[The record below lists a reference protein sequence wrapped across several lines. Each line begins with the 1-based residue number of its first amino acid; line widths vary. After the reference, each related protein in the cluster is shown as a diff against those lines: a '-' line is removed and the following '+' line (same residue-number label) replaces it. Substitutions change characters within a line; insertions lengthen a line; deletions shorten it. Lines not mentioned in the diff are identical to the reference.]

1 MVVVWLSWFSGRELA
16 AQVRGLS
23 ECSVNNIADT
33 VFQLFTGACNQYEA
47 PSRVRCDY
55 GVEKVQVARWMLNV
69 RGLNHSSIITGSL
82 VHNQHIERL

>member
-1 MVVVWLSWFSGRELA
+1 MSGCHGSVAENWRLRLEVYLK
-16 AQVRGLS
+16 
-23 ECSVNNIADT
+23 CSVNNIADT